1 MKPLIIFLGA
11 ILFSL
16 YATAVP
22 ARRTAK
28 IVTLADGST
37 TTITLTGDE
46 RCHFFLTE
54 DSRVLMADENDRLY
68 FATESPDGRLMRSD
82 VIASGSAPVDAS
94 LSRLSSSIRRS
105 IEAKYATH
113 AATSAARF
121 AASSAIN
128 SSKGVGLYA
137 TPYIKGMGS
146 PRCLVLLVE
155 YKDVAFTT
163 ADAGTYFS
171 NMINQPG
178 FSENGATGSVTD
190 YFKEASTGQ
199 FTPRFDVYGPVK
211 LPQTRSYYGGNDR
224 YGEDKAADDM
234 VRHAAE
240 ILADDIDFSA
250 YDNDGD
256 GVVDNVYVIY
266 AGKGEASGGGNST
279 VWPHSFDLSETSGG
293 RYEVDGLYLDHY
305 ACSNEIEGSKADGIG
320 TFVHEFSHVLGLP
333 DLYTTN
339 YGAAETLT
347 PGAYSVLDYGPYN
360 NNGNTPPT
368 YSAFERNAMGW
379 IDCEVLDRPTD
390 IKLPHILTSNKA
402 YIIPTSANTEFFL
415 LENRQQAGSDRY
427 IPGHGML
434 IWHIDYKSFVW
445 TMNTINNT
453 ASHQYVDIEEA
464 CGTADNLDEDLMAG
478 YPFPGTRAKTEFTS
492 ATTPALKTWEGEAID
507 MPVTD
512 ITESDEIISAL
523 ASGGTS
529 GGIDD
534 IPFSDDST
542 AVRYVNLQGIPVATP
557 RPGMTV
563 IAIQGS
569 KIKKITF

>member
-1 MKPLIIFLGA
+1 MKQLIIFLGA

-16 YATAVP
+16 SATAVP
-22 ARRTAK
+22 AKRTK
-28 IVTLADGST
+28 KTITLADGST
-37 TTITLTGDE
+37 TTVTLMGDE

-54 DSRVLMADENDRLY
+54 DSQVLMADDNDRLY
-68 FATESPDGRLMRSD
+68 FATEAPDGCLMRSD
-82 VIASGSAPVDAS
+82 IPATKVSPINSS
-94 LSRLSSSIRRS
+94 LSHLSSSIRRN
-105 IEAKYATH
+105 IEAK
-113 AATSAARF
+113 SAVPVAPF
-121 AASSAIN
+121 AASSGTN

-137 TPYIKGMGS
+137 TSYIKGMGS

-178 FSENGATGSVTD
+178 FSKNGATGSVLD
-190 YFKEASTGQ
+190 YFKEASMGQ
-199 FTPRFDVYGPVK
+199 FTPRFDVYGPIR
-211 LPQTRSYYGGNDR
+211 LPQNRSYYGGNNRNGD
-224 YGEDKAADDM
+224 DKAPDDM

-240 ILADDIDFSA
+240 TLADDVDFSV

-266 AGKGEASGGGNST
+266 AGKGEASGGVSST
-279 VWPHSFDLSETSGG
+279 VWPHSSDLSATAGG
-293 RYEVDGLYLDHY
+293 RYMVDGLYLDHY

-339 YGAAETLT
+339 YGPANTLT

-368 YSAFERNAMGW
+368 YSVFERNAMGW

-390 IKLPHILTSNKA
+390 IELPHILTSNKA
-402 YIIPTSANTEFFL
+402 YIIPTSSKNEFFL
-415 LENRQQAGSDRY
+415 IENRQQTGSDKF
-427 IPGHGML
+427 IPGHGIL

-445 TMNTINNT
+445 TMNTVNNS

-464 CGTADNLDEDLMAG
+464 CGSANNLDDDLMAG
-478 YPFPGTRAKTEFTS
+478 YTFPGSFAKTEFTS
-492 ATTPALKTWEGEAID
+492 TTTPALRTWAGEAID
-507 MPVTD
+507 MPVTN
-512 ITESDEIISAL
+512 ITESDGIISAL
-523 ASGGTS
+523 AAGGSSGGINDIS
-529 GGIDD
+529 GIDD
-534 IPFSDDST
+534 ISD
-542 AVRYVNLQGIPVATP
+542 VRYVNLQGIPVVNP
-557 RPGMTV
+557 RPGMVV

-569 KIKKITF
+569 KTKKIIF

>member
-1 MKPLIIFLGA
+1 MRQLIIFLGSL
-11 ILFSL
+11 LFSL

-37 TTITLTGDE
+37 TTVTLTGDE
-46 RCHFFLTE
+46 HCHFFLTD

-82 VIASGSAPVDAS
+82 VIASGTAPVDAS

-105 IEAKYATH
+105 IEAKSTTH
-113 AATSAARF
+113 TATSAARF
-121 AASSAIN
+121 AASSATN
-128 SSKGVGLYA
+128 SSKGLGLYA
-137 TPYIKGMGS
+137 APYIKGIGS
-146 PRCLVLLVE
+146 PRCLVFLVE

-171 NMINQPG
+171 NMINEPG
-178 FSENGATGSVTD
+178 FSKNGATGSVLD
-190 YFKEASTGQ
+190 YFKEASMGQ
-199 FTPRFDVYGPVK
+199 FTPRFDVYGPVR
-211 LPQTRSYYGGNDR
+211 LPQNRSYYGGNDR

-234 VRHAAE
+234 VRHAVE
-240 ILADDIDFSA
+240 ILADDVDFSV

-293 RYEVDGLYLDHY
+293 RYEADGLYIDHY

-402 YIIPTSANTEFFL
+402 YIIPTSTNTEFFL
-415 LENRQQAGSDRY
+415 LENRQQAGSDKY

-445 TMNTINNT
+445 AMNTINNT

-492 ATTPALKTWEGEAID
+492 ATTPALKTWAGEAID
-507 MPVTD
+507 MPITN
-512 ITESDEIISAL
+512 ITETDGIISAL

-542 AVRYVNLQGIPVATP
+542 AVRYVSLQGIPVANP

-569 KIKKITF
+569 KIKKIIF